1 MSGPLDS
8 DLVILHPQWGL
19 NVIEVKG
26 CFLANIEAIE
36 GYLWYMRNWYEDQ
49 ISPTQQAEKHM
60 WAIVDRL
67 KAFKYGLLRA
77 ETGDCKLTHRAFVGL
92 PFITEPEWKKKFGNH
107 ISAPKWEV
115 VFSTDL
121 DPDRLR
127 HKFGNAPVRKQQ
139 PLPEEEWDAAVAMLK
154 GSEAIQNVP
163 RRPTKRQ
170 DSKAAMLRQVEQKM
184 KAFDLQQHKVAVQI
198 PAGPQRIRGLAGT
211 GKTVVLAQKAA
222 YMHVNYPE
230 WEILFT
236 ILLPY
241 LLYGQIRNYIKQ
253 FVQEFSQGSIAEPNW
268 SKVQVLYGWGAW
280 DRPGLYRELCRLTK
294 QPFRNYSD
302 AQTYFATNS
311 NRAFDKCCEE
321 LLTSG
326 LVPELYDAVL
336 IDEAQ
341 DFGIHYLR
349 LCYQALRQPK
359 RIVWGYDEVQS
370 LEDLDIPTAE
380 TLFGRDANGNPIVD
394 LDGVYPG
401 DIEKDMIL
409 YHCYRNPRPV
419 LVAAHAFGTRV

>member
-1 MSGPLDS
+1 MEFISTRDFDSDAERVIWEALKDAFEASEPGYCWHRYPITSMSGPRLEP

-36 GYLWYMRNWYEDQ
+36 GYLWYMRNWYDDQ

-115 VFSTDL
+115 IFSTDL

-139 PLPEEEWDAAVAMLK
+139 LLPEEEWDAAVAMLK

-236 ILLPY
+236 FY
-241 LLYGQIRNYIKQ
+241 SRSLYGQIRNYIKQ

-280 DRPGLYRELCRLTK
+280 DQPGLYRELCRLTQ

-302 AQTYFATNS
+302 AQNYFATNS

-341 DFGIHYLR
+341 DFGIHYTLSRFGKNRLR
-349 LCYQALRQPK
+349 TTKY
-359 RIVWGYDEVQS
+359 G
-370 LEDLDIPTAE
+370 
-380 TLFGRDANGNPIVD
+380 
-394 LDGVYPG
+394 
-401 DIEKDMIL
+401 
-409 YHCYRNPRPV
+409 
-419 LVAAHAFGTRV
+419 